1 MNYNYKAFKGYGT
14 KSANL
19 KLQKLEGLTFEFLK
33 MIEPYRLGMD
43 QVMFPSADLIGSREH
58 TGCIPCSFKEEVF
71 LCEREKLL
79 IVSERSRD
87 HKGNYYTIVFYQ
99 IKNDGTS
106 IESILNSW
114 FKENQEKP
122 IEIEDE
128 AEE

>member
-19 KLQKLEGLTFEFLK
+19 NLQKLEGLTFEFFK
-33 MIEPYRLGMD
+33 TIDPYRFGMEN
-43 QVMFPSADLIGSREH
+43 VIFPSADLIGSREH
-58 TGCIPCSFKEEVF
+58 AGCIPCSFKEEVF

-87 HKGNYYTIVFYQ
+87 HKDNYYTIVFYN
-99 IKNDGTS
+99 IKNDGAS
-106 IESILNSW
+106 IEEILNSW

-122 IEIEDE
+122 VYS
-128 AEE
+128 EETE